1 MIAVDPYLLVRAGS
15 VYVAAVLTSAV
26 IEVNKVKSLVTADS
40 DFPASTDPNVPP
52 VFHLKS
58 VTAHTAKVSIAG
70 GTYANGAPA
79 ITLQEGKPVTL
90 MNTADGTRYTLVLW
104 PQGTQVTP
112 ATTGAAPAPSVPAPP
127 APPSTT
133 SSTTTSTTTTTKSGG

>member
-1 MIAVDPYLLVRAGS
+1 M
-15 VYVAAVLTSAV
+15 
-26 IEVNKVKSLVTADS
+26 IEVNKVKSLVAVNG

-70 GTYANGAPA
+70 GTYANGAPS
-79 ITLQEGKPVTL
+79 ITLEEGKALTL

-104 PQGTQVTP
+104 PQGTAVTP
-112 ATTGAAPAPSVPAPP
+112 ATGAATTPSAPAPAAPP
-127 APPSTT
+127 TTT
-133 SSTTTSTTTTTKSGG
+133 SSTTTSSTTTATTTKSGG

>member
-1 MIAVDPYLLVRAGS
+1 MPRDDRRISA
-15 VYVAAVLTSAV
+15 LTSAV

-90 MNTADGTRYTLVLW
+90 MNTADGTRYTLLLE
-104 PQGTQVTP
+104 PQGTV
-112 ATTGAAPAPSVPAPP
+112 VPT
-127 APPSTT
+127 STT
-133 SSTTTSTTTTTKSGG
+133 QTSTTSTTSVVPSSGSGG